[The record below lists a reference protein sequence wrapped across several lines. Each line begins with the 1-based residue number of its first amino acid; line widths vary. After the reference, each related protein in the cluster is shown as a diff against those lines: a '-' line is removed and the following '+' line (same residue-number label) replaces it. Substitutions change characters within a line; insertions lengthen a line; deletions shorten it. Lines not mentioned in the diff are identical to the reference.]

1 MEDKVLPSSISQV
14 EEFHTAFNCEN
25 KQTIITVK
33 TDTDVKLVNLRIG
46 LILEELTE
54 LICCFDEPVLLDAIS
69 LLSKSISTI
78 RNAWNKIDDGVELV
92 IDQREILD
100 ALCDLQYVLDGTK
113 LSFGYGDIFDEAFA
127 AVHKSNMSKLCI
139 DHENAEVS
147 VMHYDKLGI
156 ETFIEPTHLNKHTVR
171 YIVKR
176 KSDNKVLKSINYV
189 PVFNDLQCIV
199 DIKNNRTI

>member
-33 TDTDVKLVNLRIG
+33 TNTDVKLVNLRIG

-54 LICCFDEPVLLDAIS
+54 LMCCFNEDVLIESLS
-69 LLSKSISTI
+69 LLLKAKAVVSTKL
-78 RNAWNKIDDGVELV
+78 RTVENV
-92 IDQREILD
+92 DMPIDQREILD

-139 DHENAEVS
+139 DHEDAEVS